1 MKRIMR
7 HDEIPLV
14 STYSIVAYDEATAE
28 LGVAVQSKFLAVGA
42 VVPHASAGV
51 GAIATQSFS
60 NTSFGPRSLA
70 ALQLKTPP
78 EDVLADL
85 LRDDPAREL
94 RQVGIVNAR
103 GQSAT
108 FTGKDCFPYAGGI
121 AEHGFAAQGNTL
133 HGPDVIE
140 AIAQSYR
147 SSKGPLAERLI
158 AALAAG
164 QAAGGDRRGM
174 QSASLLIVREN
185 GGYGGFN
192 DRAIDLRVD
201 DHDQPITEL
210 ARLLTLHRL
219 YFERTR
225 KEDRLPLAGEYLE
238 EVTVSLRALG
248 YPPALE
254 HDMDA
259 VKKALFSYIGTENF
273 DERWSEDAIIDR
285 KVLEFMRNQIAT
297 QKNGSHA

>member
-1 MKRIMR
+1 MR
-7 HDEIPLV
+7 HNEIPLV
-14 STYSIVAYDEATAE
+14 STFSIVAYDEATAE
-28 LGVAVQSKFLAVGA
+28 IGVAVQSKFLAVGA
-42 VVPHASAGV
+42 VVPSANADA
-51 GAIATQSFS
+51 GAIATQSFA
-60 NTSFGPRSLA
+60 NTSFGPRGLA
-70 ALQLKTPP
+70 ALKLGNSPA
-78 EDVLADL
+78 DVLADL

-133 HGPDVIE
+133 HGPGVVE
-140 AIAQSYR
+140 AIAESFR
-147 SSKGPLAERLI
+147 ASKGPLSERLI

-164 QAAGGDRRGM
+164 QEAGGDRRGM
-174 QSASLLIVREN
+174 QSASLLIVKEN

-201 DHDQPITEL
+201 DHDQPIAEL

-225 KEDRLPLAGEYLE
+225 EEDRLPLAGEHLE
-238 EVTVSLRALG
+238 EVIVTLCALG
-248 YPPALE
+248 YLPAGD

-273 DERWSEDAIIDR
+273 DERWCEDAIIDR
-285 KVLEFMRNQIAT
+285 KVLEFMKNQMAT
-297 QKNGSHA
+297 QNNRSHA